1 MFWLPK
7 CCFAS
12 IQTSVNLCL
21 AVLWHNVLNDK
32 DFKRKICFFKN
43 KNNKISVEKDT
54 IISHQTKLKFLRIFC

>member
-1 MFWLPK
+1 MFGCPNAVLLAYK
-7 CCFAS
+7 LAY
-12 IQTSVNLCL
+12 LCL
-21 AVLWHNVLNDK
+21 TVLWHNVLNDK